1 LGIKKSIEIK
11 APPEKVWEILAL
23 DRFKEWNEEKGKDL
37 KSFEYTSEV
46 NTPEDKFKVGVSA
59 RLDIEER
66 GYGEFD
72 FEVTES
78 LENEKITYSAKRPP
92 TRRSLEPDAFMTFV
106 LEPVE
111 DGTQLTYSVSYEP
124 TGGIVGKFLEKFCG
138 WDPARPNLEQLK
150 SILEK
155 SIDKR

>member
-1 LGIKKSIEIK
+1 MGRIKKSIEIK

-23 DRFKEWNEEKGKDL
+23 DRFKEWNEKYRKDL

-46 NTPEDKFKVGVSA
+46 NTPEDKYKLGAFA
-59 RLDIEER
+59 RIDIK
-66 GYGEFD
+66 GMGMGEFD

-78 LENEKITYSAKRPP
+78 LENEKITYSTKRPP
-92 TRRSLEPDAFMTFV
+92 FRRKLEPDAFLTFV
-106 LEPVE
+106 LEPIE
-111 DGTQLTYSVSYEP
+111 DGTKLTYSVSYERE
-124 TGGIVGKFLEKFCG
+124 GKGIIGKFLEKFCG

-155 SIDKR
+155 

>member
-1 LGIKKSIEIK
+1 MGIRKKSIEIK

-23 DRFKEWNEEKGKDL
+23 DRFKDWNEKSGKDL

-46 NTPEDKFKVGVSA
+46 NTPEDKFKVGTSA
-59 RLDIEER
+59 RIDIR
-66 GYGEFD
+66 GMGSMID

-78 LENEKITYSAKRPP
+78 LENEKITYSARPRKRVA
-92 TRRSLEPDAFMTFV
+92 PDGFITFV
-106 LEPVE
+106 LEPID
-111 DGTQLTYSVSYEP
+111 DGTKLTYSVSYEITEGI
-124 TGGIVGKFLEKFCG
+124 TGWFLEKICG

-155 SIDKR
+155 

>member
-1 LGIKKSIEIK
+1 LGSIKKSIEIK

-23 DRFKEWNEEKGKDL
+23 DRFKEWNEEYRKSL

-46 NTPEDKFKVGVSA
+46 NTPEDKYKLGASA
-59 RLDIEER
+59 RIDIK
-66 GYGEFD
+66 GMGMGEFD

-78 LENEKITYSAKRPP
+78 LENEKITYSANPKKRIG
-92 TRRSLEPDAFMTFV
+92 PDAFITFV
-106 LEPVE
+106 LEPIE
-111 DGTQLTYSVSYEP
+111 DGTKLTYSVSYEK
-124 TGGIVGKFLEKFCG
+124 TGGILDKFLEKFCG

-155 SIDKR
+155 

>member
-1 LGIKKSIEIK
+1 MGTIKKSIEIK
-11 APPEKVWEILAL
+11 APPENVWEILAL
-23 DRFKEWNEEKGKDL
+23 DRFKEWNERYGKSL

-46 NTPEDKFKVGVSA
+46 NTPEDKFKVGTSA
-59 RLDIEER
+59 RIDIEKR
-66 GYGEFD
+66 GFGEFD

-78 LENEKITYSAKRPP
+78 LENEKITYSAKRPRG
-92 TRRSLEPDAFMTFV
+92 RRSLEPDAFITFV

-111 DGTQLTYSVSYEP
+111 DGTKLTYSVSYE
-124 TGGIVGKFLEKFCG
+124 GEGRGIVGKFLEKFCG

-155 SIDKR
+155 